1 MDKFRRFPSLQPRQ
15 AADSPAAAGM
25 FPGSLSIIRLAC
37 IAVAIAAA
45 NCSVSTDHPASR
57 DGSPN
62 IIWILADDLGYGD
75 LGSYGQQRIRTPR
88 LDRMAAEGMRFTDA
102 YAGFT
107 VCAPSRSVLM
117 TGQHTGRTR
126 VRRNGSPGLLDE
138 DVTVAELLQAEGY
151 ATALIGKWGL
161 GMEDS
166 PGAPWKQG
174 FDHFFGYLSQ
184 GHAHNFYPEFL
195 MLGGERVPLRNVVW
209 RSRRYGGMSGVA
221 TERIDYSHDLLVE
234 DALRWIDEHADRP
247 FFLYLA
253 LTIPHANNEA
263 GSRDGGG
270 DPGIGNVEADLGD
283 HRDRIGME
291 VPDVGPYTGEDW
303 PGPQKG
309 TAAMIT
315 RLDAGVGQIFDS
327 LARLG
332 IDERTIVFFSSDN
345 GPHAEGGNDPFFFDS
360 NGPLQG
366 YKRSLHDGGIR
377 VPTIVRWPGRIEA
390 GAVSGFVWYFAD
402 FLPTVA
408 ELVGFNLP
416 DGIDGASILPVL
428 LGKAHDTEGRFL
440 YWGGTPGR
448 AEAVRWGRW
457 KAVREGPDKPLE
469 LFDLDRDI
477 GEEVDVA
484 ADHPE
489 VAGAISEYIESV
501 VTPLPES
508 VSAP

>member
-1 MDKFRRFPSLQPRQ
+1 M
-15 AADSPAAAGM
+15 AG
-25 FPGSLSIIRLAC
+25 
-37 IAVAIAAA
+37 
-45 NCSVSTDHPASR
+45 
-57 DGSPN
+57 
-62 IIWILADDLGYGD
+62 
-75 LGSYGQQRIRTPR
+75 
-88 LDRMAAEGMRFTDA
+88 EGMRFTDA

-117 TGQHTGRTR
+117 TGQHTGHTR
-126 VRRNGSPGLLDE
+126 VRRNGSRGLLDE
-138 DVTVAELLQAEGY
+138 DVTVAELLRSEGY

-195 MLGGERVPLRNVVW
+195 MRNGDRVPLRNVVQ
-209 RSRRYGGMSGVA
+209 RSRRYDGMSGVA
-221 TERIDYSHDLLVE
+221 TERVDYSHDLLMA
-234 DALRWIDEHADRP
+234 DALRWIGQNADRP

-263 GSRDGGG
+263 GGQDGGG
-270 DPGIGNVEADLGD
+270 DPGISNVEADLGE
-283 HRDRIGME
+283 HRERIGME
-291 VPDVGPYTGEDW
+291 VPDAGPYRVEDW

-315 RLDAGVGQIFDS
+315 RLDAGVGQILDS
-327 LARLG
+327 LAHLG

-390 GAVSGFVWYFAD
+390 GAISDFVWYFAD

-408 ELVGFNLP
+408 DLVGFVEP

-428 LGKAHDTEGRFL
+428 LGEAHAVQNRFL

-448 AEAVRWGRW
+448 AEAVRWGKW
-457 KAVREGPDKPLE
+457 KAVREAPDKPLE

-477 GEEVDVA
+477 GEEIDVA

-489 VAGAISEYIESV
+489 VVGAISEYIQSA
-501 VTPLPES
+501 VTALPEP
-508 VSAP
+508 VPAR